1 MIFKLIKSLL
11 LRDKDNKIIE
21 LEARVKK
28 NEEKIE
34 NLTKSIDSLIKFGE
48 EVSYNINVMASHV
61 LIMKASME
69 DPYFSEQISRK
80 GNSNDDD
87 LIN

>member
-1 MIFKLIKSLL
+1 MIFAFVRSLFFS
-11 LRDKDNKIIE
+11 DKDNKIGE
-21 LEARVKK
+21 LEAKVKK

-34 NLTKSIDSLIKFGE
+34 KLTKSIDSLIKFGE
-48 EVSYNINVMASHV
+48 EVSYNMNVMASHV
-61 LIMKASME
+61 LVMRASMG
-69 DPYFSEQISRK
+69 DSYFSEQISRK